1 MLAVLVVAVAAAAVA
16 LVTGAAAWE
25 SWRLTNPSD
34 YQHPLPSGFRYAET
48 PLAEAGLA
56 YEESEIRI
64 KDGTWIRGW
73 LVPAADSSKR
83 LAVVF
88 LHGRAGDRRNV
99 LPLLSMLHQAGA
111 AVAAYDLRENGLS
124 DGSGAGTG
132 LAMREAEDARK
143 AVEALHRSGYERI
156 VLMGCSLGASAG
168 ILASAENRHV
178 AGVVSDSG
186 LASVHGF
193 VRDTALRR
201 LAKLGLARPTIAEGF
216 ARLVMWITRLRLGLS
231 SIEDPIAKI
240 STRATDP
247 HNPWQ
252 AGFGRSPPAC
262 GRPCGTRRQRG
273 RDLARRGS
281 GPLQQSCIRPGRLP
295 RPPVE
300 LPRSHPEGPGQHTR
314 VVGVAGVAGLCAR
327 GRRSGARRR
336 ASPTSA
342 VSGVRVSVFKDL
354 GSKFG
359 TTFGVS
365 PVGMRS
371 RSGRRRPSR

>member
-1 MLAVLVVAVAAAAVA
+1 MLAVLVVAVAPAAVA

-156 VLMGCSLGASAG
+156 VLMGCSLGASAA

-193 VRDTALRR
+193 VTDTALRR
-201 LAKLGLARPTIAEGF
+201 LAKLGLARPTIADGF
-216 ARLVMWITRLRLGLS
+216 ARLVMWIARRRLGLS
-231 SIEDPIAKI
+231 SIEDPIARIWTERPILIIHGKQDLAVPPQHAVDLAARAGSAAEI
-240 STRATDP
+240 WLVEGAGHCNGHAFDPEGYRARLSSFLGAILRGPVSTR
-247 HNPWQ
+247 
-252 AGFGRSPPAC
+252 
-262 GRPCGTRRQRG
+262 
-273 RDLARRGS
+273 
-281 GPLQQSCIRPGRLP
+281 
-295 RPPVE
+295 E
-300 LPRSHPEGPGQHTR
+300 
-314 VVGVAGVAGLCAR
+314 
-327 GRRSGARRR
+327 
-336 ASPTSA
+336 
-342 VSGVRVSVFKDL
+342 
-354 GSKFG
+354 
-359 TTFGVS
+359 
-365 PVGMRS
+365 
-371 RSGRRRPSR
+371 